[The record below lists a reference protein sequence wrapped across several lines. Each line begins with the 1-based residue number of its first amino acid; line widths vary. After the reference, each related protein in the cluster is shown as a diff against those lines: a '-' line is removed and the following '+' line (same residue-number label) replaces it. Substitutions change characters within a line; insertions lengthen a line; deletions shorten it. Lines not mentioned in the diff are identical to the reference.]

1 MEDLK
6 RILIVDDSPTVIEH
20 VKLLLKDYNVKLNTA
35 GSSFGMYQN
44 IESYGKI
51 ADLILMDLTL
61 KKEHG
66 LDLIEDLRSN
76 DKYKE
81 IPVII
86 VTEYVTK
93 EFIMRAKKL
102 SVSHYIKKPIKK
114 DLLIGRIKELIPIY
128 DLNELAERISK
139 ENDKSPT
146 SEEINQETSENIAEV
161 NTTESPENLIADTDI
176 VIDEINSMLEDDKD
190 NDDEDENKTN

>member
-44 IESYGKI
+44 IESYGNLT
-51 ADLILMDLTL
+51 DLILMDLTL

-66 LDLIEDLRSN
+66 LDLIEDLRAN
-76 DKYKE
+76 EKYKN
-81 IPVII
+81 IPIII
-86 VTEYVTK
+86 VTEYVTMD
-93 EFIMRAKKL
+93 FIMRAKKL

-114 DLLIGRIKELIPIY
+114 DLLIARIQEIINIY
-128 DLNELAERISK
+128 DLNEMNKGVETVEEEST
-139 ENDKSPT
+139 ENINNENT
-146 SEEINQETSENIAEV
+146 STDETVEETRDNSEISEN
-161 NTTESPENLIADTDI
+161 TEEETLEEN
-176 VIDEINSMLEDDKD
+176 
-190 NDDEDENKTN
+190 

>member
-44 IESYGKI
+44 IESYGKLT
-51 ADLILMDLTL
+51 DLILMDLTL
-61 KKEHG
+61 KAEHG
-66 LDLIEDLRSN
+66 LDLIEDLRAN
-76 DKYKE
+76 EKYKD

-93 EFIMRAKKL
+93 EFILRAKKL

-114 DLLIGRIKELIPIY
+114 ELLINRIQEIIPIY
-128 DLNELAERISK
+128 DLNEMHKGNFTAK
-139 ENDKSPT
+139 EDTPEIQITNEESESVET
-146 SEEINQETSENIAEV
+146 VEEEIT
-161 NTTESPENLIADTDI
+161 NTTDETESNE
-176 VIDEINSMLEDDKD
+176 SDK
-190 NDDEDENKTN
+190 E